1 MRKIVVLLFILVL
14 LTVSC
19 VIETKPVSSDE
30 VFEDSWMSKAPMTQA
45 RTGLGVATLNGKIYA
60 IGGSNASGSLPSVG
74 GGAVLG
80 YNDLWGH
87 VGTTEEYDPESD
99 TWTTKTSMP
108 TPRIV
113 FATAVWENKIYC
125 IGGKTSSGFTGVNEV
140 YDPMTNTW
148 ETKTPVPTAR
158 GWLAAGVVNG
168 KLYLIGGSGDGTIN
182 EVYDLDTDL
191 WTIKASVPFAV
202 GRPEVVVVDDEIFVI
217 GSSRLQIYD
226 PETDEW
232 SQGEHPPV
240 GDGYGAGVTSGIL
253 APRRIY
259 VIPNAVYD
267 LETES
272 WMSASGLPSRR
283 YGYGVGIVNDLFYA
297 VGGHTYDSPWSG
309 DFAAINVNEQYT
321 PFGYSSPDLSPPP
334 EPPPTSSPY
343 TPLELT
349 QGAMLGLAI
358 TVAVIFAGL
367 GLLVYLI
374 KRK

>member
-1 MRKIVVLLFILVL
+1 MKRKALALTLILVFL
-14 LTVSC
+14 MASLIMATNSISATTP
-19 VIETKPVSSDE
+19 IEN
-30 VFEDSWMSKAPMTQA
+30 SWTSKAPMPDEISIVQT
-45 RTGLGVATLNGKIYA
+45 ATLSGKIY
-60 IGGSNASGSLPSVG
+60 VM
-74 GGAVLG
+74 G
-80 YNDLWGH
+80 YSFNY
-87 VGTTEEYDPESD
+87 EYDPTND
-99 TWTTKTSMP
+99 TWTSKTPMP
-108 TPRIV
+108 TPRHSTS
-113 FATAVWENKIYC
+113 FAIAACQNKMYVIGGENGENGYQNYLSTNEVYDPLTDTWETKEPMPTSREGMDANVVDGKIYVT
-125 IGGKTSSGFTGVNEV
+125 GGRTDNFRSINTPVNEV
-140 YDPMTNTW
+140 YDPT
-148 ETKTPVPTAR
+148 
-158 GWLAAGVVNG
+158 
-168 KLYLIGGSGDGTIN
+168 
-182 EVYDLDTDL
+182 TDS

-240 GDGYGAGVTSGIL
+240 GGGYGAGVTSGVL